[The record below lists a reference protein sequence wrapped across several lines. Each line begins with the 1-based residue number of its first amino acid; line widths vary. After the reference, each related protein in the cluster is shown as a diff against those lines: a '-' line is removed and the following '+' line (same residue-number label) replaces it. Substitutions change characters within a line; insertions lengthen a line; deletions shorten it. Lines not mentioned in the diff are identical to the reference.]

1 MLNGRRG
8 GALRWS
14 PSDECLA
21 DDSFGACKRYKAAE
35 DGKSKQLNAD
45 NLAFSYSII
54 PARAEWGQVKDNEQ
68 VMPLLDAAANA
79 INSAHW

>member
-1 MLNGRRG
+1 MVG
-8 GALRWS
+8 G
-14 PSDECLA
+14 
-21 DDSFGACKRYKAAE
+21 
-35 DGKSKQLNAD
+35 GKSEQLNAD

-68 VMPLLDAAANA
+68 VMPPLDAASNA

>member
-1 MLNGRRG
+1 MGLCDALLLMS
-8 GALRWS
+8 ALRMILSERVKDTKWQKTVNIKY
-14 PSDECLA
+14 P
-21 DDSFGACKRYKAAE
+21 
-35 DGKSKQLNAD
+35 NAD

-68 VMPLLDAAANA
+68 VMPPLDAASNA